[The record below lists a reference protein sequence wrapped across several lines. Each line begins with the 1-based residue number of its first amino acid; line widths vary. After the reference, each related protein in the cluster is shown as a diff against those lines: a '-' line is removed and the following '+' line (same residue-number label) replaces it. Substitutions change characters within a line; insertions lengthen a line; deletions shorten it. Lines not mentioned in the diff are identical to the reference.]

1 MSTNSSPLIELRAGS
16 ENSTSNLLFVSMYT
30 QSYAML
36 AERLAI
42 SLEKHGLPYAVYEV
56 PTVHNSISEK
66 GSEDSKY
73 TKSSFIRE
81 IINRTKKN
89 IVYIDCDCEIK
100 KFPSL
105 LFEISH
111 KNDFAIFNWLSTQ
124 ENHVY
129 LPSQQDGGSGPIYQY
144 SHSIHASCSHQ
155 LICSGAVQFW
165 ANSESSIKLLN
176 YWQQT
181 IENNSGS
188 ADDYCLDFAFNNFKK
203 NLNNE
208 INYYWIP
215 KAYSRYAWWI
225 FDEPI
230 IDHPQIPNTSTK
242 WADINDPKNRKRFYS
257 EEFDAATENE
267 IHIRNNGL
275 IIPKSKTHIIFNTEG
290 KIEVNLINEEIWISG
305 AAS

>member
-105 LFEISH
+105 LENIGIGPDIDSGQIS
-111 KNDFAIFNWLSTQ
+111 
-124 ENHVY
+124 
-129 LPSQQDGGSGPIYQY
+129 
-144 SHSIHASCSHQ
+144 
-155 LICSGAVQFW
+155 
-165 ANSESSIKLLN
+165 
-176 YWQQT
+176 
-181 IENNSGS
+181 
-188 ADDYCLDFAFNNFKK
+188 
-203 NLNNE
+203 
-208 INYYWIP
+208 
-215 KAYSRYAWWI
+215 
-225 FDEPI
+225 
-230 IDHPQIPNTSTK
+230 
-242 WADINDPKNRKRFYS
+242 
-257 EEFDAATENE
+257 
-267 IHIRNNGL
+267 
-275 IIPKSKTHIIFNTEG
+275 
-290 KIEVNLINEEIWISG
+290 
-305 AAS
+305 